1 MTVHQKFGPPAYE
14 FHPELGYLCPSRQ
27 LRQNVRVGLAAAAFG
42 LVAGVAGAIMLLPR
56 HDLARSEPM
65 LAVAPVGQVP
75 VGQVPVGQ
83 VKESTPL
90 PASSPSI
97 ASPIG
102 SRGAPAGAAGISVD
116 SVAKQ
121 QPPATVPT
129 VPTSPAVEAPNAAP
143 AAIDAPAAPTV
154 ARKKTRMAH
163 STVRRRVREPAPSN
177 SFATSPF
184 GFQTGRFAGETAR
197 RQDWNGGWRW

>member
-1 MTVHQKFGPPAYE
+1 MTVHQRFGPPAYE

-56 HDLARSEPM
+56 HDLAQSEPM
-65 LAVAPVGQVP
+65 LAVA
-75 VGQVPVGQ
+75 PVGQ

-90 PASSPSI
+90 PASSPSV

-102 SRGAPAGAAGISVD
+102 SQGAPAAAPKRVSVD

>member
-1 MTVHQKFGPPAYE
+1 MTVHQRFGPPAYE

-56 HDLARSEPM
+56 HDLAQSEPM
-65 LAVAPVGQVP
+65 VAVA
-75 VGQVPVGQ
+75 PVGQ

-102 SRGAPAGAAGISVD
+102 SRGTPASAGGISVD
-116 SVAKQ
+116 GVAKQ
-121 QPPATVPT
+121 QPPPTAPT
-129 VPTSPAVEAPNAAP
+129 VPTSPGVEAPNAAP
-143 AAIDAPAAPTV
+143 AAVEAPAAPAV
-154 ARKKTRMAH
+154 ARKSTRIAH
-163 STVRRRVREPAPSN
+163 SVARRRAREPAPPN
-177 SFATSPF
+177 TFATSPF
-184 GFQTGRFAGETAR
+184 GFQTGRFAGEANSNR